1 MASII
6 KRHNTIY
13 LAKIVYTQAKNVTFG
28 TKTRATRMVI
38 PVRKIFLIK
47 QDGKKVIRYYLKI
60 SVDKSKESYNN
71 HRKSFRYK
79 DMKQIVKFRN
89 TFGRWKRNI
98 RNMKLCGL
106 LHYKHQLTRATSRCC
121 LCK

>member
-13 LAKIVYTQAKNVTFG
+13 LAKIVYTKAKNVTFG

-79 DMKQIVKFRN
+79 RYEADSKVSKYIWALEK
-89 TFGRWKRNI
+89 
-98 RNMKLCGL
+98 
-106 LHYKHQLTRATSRCC
+106 KHQEYEIMWVIALQASTYKGDEP
-121 LCK
+121 LLFM